1 MIFIKGISKFNRQLK
16 SYMVELS
23 YGSSER
29 NVTLELFDTKFN
41 KAYTIGLNK
50 LISEYYT
57 RNTEFG
63 VDNVFNS
70 YKLKRDMPIYGF
82 SIKNDNELSC
92 FTCDNMLKKGLFDK
106 FDFKVTELSQESPAQ
121 AIDVGGVDTDTG
133 VIEKSHHVLTLF
145 VDLYVNDKFLIL
157 PTENGYHYYIKN
169 NGHYFDVEV
178 TPKEKVNMSKI
189 MIRLITLSSV
199 SSYFQAS

>member
-1 MIFIKGISKFNRQLK
+1 MIFIKGIAKFNRQLK
-16 SYMVELS
+16 SYMVELK

-41 KAYTIGLNK
+41 KSYTIGLNK

-57 RNTEFG
+57 RNTQYG

-82 SIKNDNELSC
+82 SIRNDNELSC

-106 FDFKVTELSQESPAQ
+106 FDFKITELSQESPAQ

-133 VIEKSHHVLTLF
+133 VLEKSHHVLTLF
-145 VDLYVNDKFLIL
+145 VDLYANDKFLIL

-178 TPKEKVNMSKI
+178 TPKEKVNMDKI
-189 MIRLITLSSV
+189 LIRLITLSSV
-199 SSYFQAS
+199 SNYFQAS